1 MFGQLPID
9 LFVVTLFLGLLGL
22 AVVSDI
28 EALRIPNRICLAI
41 AALYPVHVLA
51 SPEPVDWLGAIAV
64 ALAVF
69 AVGLVAFAAGAV
81 GGGDVKLIAATA
93 LWAGPAMFLDFVFAT
108 TLVGGAIA
116 IVIMSRWRFALA
128 QICDFAG
135 EVSLRDMF
143 LGRAVPYAIA
153 IAAGAYLTVG
163 PTLLSG

>member
-1 MFGQLPID
+1 MFGLLTID
-9 LFVVTLFLGLLGL
+9 LFVIILFLGLLGL
-22 AVVSDI
+22 AVISDI

-51 SPEPVDWLGAIAV
+51 SSEPVNWLGALAV

-69 AVGLVAFAAGAV
+69 AVGLVAFANGGV
-81 GGGDVKLIAATA
+81 GGGDVKLIAATS
-93 LWAGPAMFLDFVFAT
+93 LWAGPPMVLEFVLAT
-108 TLVGGAIA
+108 TLIGGAIG
-116 IVIMSRWRFALA
+116 IMMITPWRFVLA
-128 QICDFAG
+128 QVFESVG
-135 EVSLRDMF
+135 GQGVRDVF

>member
-9 LFVVTLFLGLLGL
+9 LFVITLFLGLLGL

-41 AALYPVHVLA
+41 TALYPVHVLA
-51 SPEPVDWLGAIAV
+51 SPESVDWLGAIAV

-69 AVGLVAFAAGAV
+69 GGGLVAFGTGV
-81 GGGDVKLIAATA
+81 MGGGDVKLIAATS
-93 LWAGPAMFLDFVFAT
+93 LWAGPAMFLDFVVAT
-108 TLVGGAIA
+108 TLVGGALA
-116 IVIMSRWRFALA
+116 IVMMSRWRFALA
-128 QICDFAG
+128 QICDFVG
-135 EVSLRDMF
+135 GVGLRDVF